1 MYSPELKDLVSKL
14 LVKDEKKRPQV
25 IDILRMPY
33 VREKMLKFVQ
43 NQGSLENQLHLTA
56 PKSIQPAAVN
66 KLKQKEPSQLTAA
79 DRMKLRKELRD
90 IEKFEELK

>member
-14 LVKDEKKRPQV
+14 LVKDQRKRPQV

-33 VREKMLKFVQ
+33 VREKMLRFVE
-43 NQGSLENQLHLTA
+43 NQGTVENQLHLTA

-66 KLKQKEPSQLTAA
+66 KFK
-79 DRMKLRKELRD
+79 
-90 IEKFEELK
+90 

>member
-14 LVKDEKKRPQV
+14 LVKDEQKRPQV

-43 NQGSLENQLHLTA
+43 NQGTVDN
-56 PKSIQPAAVN
+56 
-66 KLKQKEPSQLTAA
+66 
-79 DRMKLRKELRD
+79 
-90 IEKFEELK
+90 